1 MCQLDIQE
9 TGWRVGPSAAKKET
23 VPVEVLMR
31 QSPGLFV
38 LLASITLVSSPGRAQ
53 ELGHAAFVLGWTF
66 GEETSPLYGAQFGAG
81 LGGNFS
87 IVGGIERL
95 DDILTGRY
103 ELFLAEI
110 ADRPGVDVAA
120 DIPATYYGAGLRW
133 TVPGLGVSPFVQAQF
148 GATSVSPEITFTVN
162 GEDVTDEVLSPGE
175 LDETAFTFALGGGLR
190 GNVGDRFLVEV
201 AFQFFDVRTGQE
213 ISINRLSFAVGARF

>member
-1 MCQLDIQE
+1 
-9 TGWRVGPSAAKKET
+9 
-23 VPVEVLMR
+23 MR
-31 QSPGLFV
+31 RSLG
-38 LLASITLVSSPGRAQ
+38 LLALFASMTLVASPGRAQ
-53 ELGHAAFVLGWTF
+53 ERGHAAFVFGWTF
-66 GEETSPLYGAQFGAG
+66 GEETSPLYGAQFGVG

-87 IVGGIERL
+87 IVGNIEKM

-110 ADRPGVDVAA
+110 ADRPGVNVAA

-148 GATSVSPEITFTVN
+148 GATSVSPEIAFTVN
-162 GEDVTDEVLSPGE
+162 GEDVTDEILSPGE
-175 LDETAFTFALGGGLR
+175 LDQTAFTFSLGGGLR
-190 GNVGDRFLVEV
+190 GNIGNRFLVEV

>member
-1 MCQLDIQE
+1 MQRSL
-9 TGWRVGPSAAKKET
+9 GF
-23 VPVEVLMR
+23 L
-31 QSPGLFV
+31 V
-38 LLASITLVSSPGRAQ
+38 LLASIALFPSAARAQ
-53 ELGHAAFVLGWTF
+53 ERGHAAFVLGWTF
-66 GEETSPLYGAQFGAG
+66 GEETSPLYGGQFGVG
-81 LGGNFS
+81 LPGNFS

-110 ADRPGVDVAA
+110 ADRPGVTVVA

-133 TVPGLGVSPFVQAQF
+133 SVPGIGVSPFVQAEF
-148 GATSVSPEITFTVN
+148 GATSVSPEIAFTVN
-162 GEDVTDEVLSPGE
+162 GEDVTDEILSPGE

-190 GNVGDRFLVEV
+190 ANVGDPFLVEV
-201 AFQFFDVRTGQE
+201 AFEFFDVRTGQK